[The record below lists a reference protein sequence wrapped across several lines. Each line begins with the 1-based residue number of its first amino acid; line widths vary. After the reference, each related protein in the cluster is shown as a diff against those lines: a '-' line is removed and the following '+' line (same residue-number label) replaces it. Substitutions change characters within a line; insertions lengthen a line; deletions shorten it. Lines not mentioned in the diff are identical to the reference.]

1 MKKRADASANKM
13 LKKVRIAIKTTQQE
27 IGGTLFEKH
36 PTTGK
41 LQEIDHTPQTL
52 ELMMEGSYHDDGT
65 RISISYRE
73 GEQTGIK
80 NARTTISFQKNDPT
94 LVTMTRDGEVRTA
107 LCFEEGRRHLSVYQT
122 PYMPFEVAVKTKRVK
137 NRIVEDG
144 TLHLDYTVELKG
156 ANAEHADFSLT
167 LLPDIKKPLASN

>member
-1 MKKRADASANKM
+1 M

-27 IGGTLFEKH
+27 IGGTLFEGQ
-36 PTTGK
+36 PAAGK

-52 ELMMEGSYHDDGT
+52 ELMMEGSYYDDGT

-73 GEQTGIK
+73 GEITGMK
-80 NARTTISFQKNDPT
+80 NARTTISFQKSDPA

-107 LCFEEGRRHLSVYQT
+107 LCFEEGHRHLSVYQT

-144 TLHLDYTVELKG
+144 TLRLDYTVELKG
-156 ANAEHADFSLT
+156 ANAEHTDFSLT
-167 LLPDIKKPLASN
+167 LLPDLKKPLSSN

>member
-1 MKKRADASANKM
+1 MKKRADASANNM

-27 IGGTLFEKH
+27 IGGTLFEKQ
-36 PTTGK
+36 PATRK
-41 LQEIDHTPQTL
+41 LQEIDHAPQTL

-73 GEQTGIK
+73 GEHTGMK

-122 PYMPFEVAVKTKRVK
+122 PYMPFEVAVKTKRVQ
-137 NRIVEDG
+137 NRIAENG

-156 ANAEHADFSLT
+156 ANAEHTDFSLT